1 MIVSRP
7 LAVIGTPFSTFTR
20 TITLALHYKG
30 LPFNQVHVLPH
41 SDTAYEH
48 HPFGFL
54 PTLVI
59 HEIEGKVVD
68 LKLRESMAIARY
80 LDRLAPQPSLC
91 VSVSDRSVLVVEEQ
105 MWEFV
110 SFVAAH
116 GDQSSFV
123 QFRPYLIPQC
133 LGFPAV
139 EKGVVKPRVALTD
152 EGKLS
157 GAEVR
162 QEISGGIEKLLKF
175 LTVIESTMS
184 PGGYV
189 FGEELSWADVF
200 LYPLLADLNATPER
214 DLLSVR
220 LRMWMD
226 LMGNLDAVKATTA
239 GTLSVGARP

>member
-1 MIVSRP
+1 MIVSSRP
-7 LAVIGTPFSTFTR
+7 LTVIGTPFSTFTR

-30 LPFNQVHVLPH
+30 LPFDQVHALPH

-59 HEIEGKVVD
+59 REIEGKVVD

-91 VSVSDRSVLVVEEQ
+91 VSVGDGSVLVVEEQ

-110 SFVAAH
+110 SFVATH
-116 GDQSSFV
+116 
-123 QFRPYLIPQC
+123 
-133 LGFPAV
+133 GFPAV
-139 EKGVVKPRVALTD
+139 EKGVVKPRMALTD

-157 GAEVR
+157 DAEIL

-175 LTVIESTMS
+175 LTVVESTIS
-184 PGGYV
+184 PDGYV
-189 FGEELSWADVF
+189 FGEKLSWADFF

-220 LRMWMD
+220 LRTWMD